1 VHSLQEFVTSF
12 SAVAQLPEPH
22 FAPCD
27 VGALAENV
35 AKLYRGSTPIEF
47 RVEVA
52 APLPL
57 AWADEA
63 QIQRVLV
70 NLIKNAMEASAE
82 RGAITL
88 RAFRETNGPE
98 PLLRVEVEDQGRG
111 MDPATLER
119 AVAPGF
125 TTKSTGSGL
134 GLTLVQ
140 RIVDQHS
147 GRFFLESNPGIGTRV
162 WFTLPVASEGAE

>member
-1 VHSLQEFVTSF
+1 
-12 SAVAQLPEPH
+12 
-22 FAPCD
+22 
-27 VGALAENV
+27 EN
-35 AKLYRGSTPIEF
+35 SS
-47 RVEVA
+47 
-52 APLPL
+52 PLPL

-70 NLIKNAMEASAE
+70 NLIKNAMEASPE
-82 RGAITL
+82 RGTITL
-88 RAFRETNGPE
+88 RAVRDSNGTDPV
-98 PLLRVEVEDQGRG
+98 LRVEVEDSGPG

-140 RIVDQHS
+140 RIVEQHS
-147 GRFFLESNPGIGTRV
+147 GRFGLESHTGIGTRA
-162 WFTLPVASEGAE
+162 WFTLPLAQQGSS